1 MFHRLII
8 DSPSFKRVIHLRN
21 SYYSIGRHPS
31 NSIVIPSPQISRYH
45 ATLIKKIN
53 TNLEIS
59 FHIIDGDLE
68 GNRSRNGIWVN
79 GESYL
84 EYELKHGDLI
94 GFSTDIKGYY
104 QVASLGADYVEL
116 ESLTP
121 TPLKIPLP
129 EDFAYTPQEQ
139 WERTMLPKE
148 SLQDYSEE
156 TLKKLASIIEYSPYP
171 IIELDYFG
179 QITYLNSAA
188 HDKFLTLTQ
197 DQLEHPLLKEILNID
212 HHNENYIVHREV
224 KFQEKFFDQHI
235 HYLADSHFIRI
246 YIFDITERKVIEQS
260 LNYQAFYDPL
270 TELPN
275 RFLFKQELSRQITR
289 SQTTHHFLAIMFLGL
304 RDFQSLNDTFGY
316 TIADEVLCLATE
328 RLKAHIRLGDLLCRW
343 RGDEFAIL
351 LTTCNDSQEVK
362 TIAQRLLDVLKRPFL
377 INNSPLYFKGNIG
390 IALYPEHGENTET
403 LLMNANAALNDD
415 QDLVNPNFRFYHSLI
430 TSRQFS
436 RLRLEQELHR
446 AIDNGE
452 FSLYYQPQINI
463 RTGTIA
469 GMEALLRWDNPAKGL
484 VPPNQFMNILETSGL
499 IIPIGEQILRIACE
513 QQRAWQGL
521 GLNPCRLSVNLS
533 ARQFQESDLLPS
545 VLRVLAEADIDPSSL
560 ELEITETA
568 VMQNVIATCHIL
580 EQLQQTGIYLA
591 LDDFGTGYSSLAY
604 LKMFPF
610 NTLKIDRAFI
620 KDLPHSAN
628 DIAIIETIL
637 TLGRGFHLKVVAEG
651 VETQEQA
658 VLLQS
663 LGCEEM
669 QGYWFSKPLSAEKMT
684 QFLQQEGPRQYNL
697 N

>member
-1 MFHRLII
+1 M
-8 DSPSFKRVIHLRN
+8 
-21 SYYSIGRHPS
+21 
-31 NSIVIPSPQISRYH
+31 
-45 ATLIKKIN
+45 
-53 TNLEIS
+53 
-59 FHIIDGDLE
+59 
-68 GNRSRNGIWVN
+68 
-79 GESYL
+79 
-84 EYELKHGDLI
+84 
-94 GFSTDIKGYY
+94 
-104 QVASLGADYVEL
+104 
-116 ESLTP
+116 
-121 TPLKIPLP
+121 
-129 EDFAYTPQEQ
+129 
-139 WERTMLPKE
+139 
-148 SLQDYSEE
+148 
-156 TLKKLASIIEYSPYP
+156 
-171 IIELDYFG
+171 
-179 QITYLNSAA
+179 
-188 HDKFLTLTQ
+188 
-197 DQLEHPLLKEILNID
+197 
-212 HHNENYIVHREV
+212 
-224 KFQEKFFDQHI
+224 
-235 HYLADSHFIRI
+235 
-246 YIFDITERKVIEQS
+246 IEQS

-289 SQTTHHFLAIMFLGL
+289 SQTTDHFLAIMFLGL

-328 RLKAHIRLGDLLCRW
+328 RLKVHMRQGDLLCRW

-351 LTTCNDSQEVK
+351 LTTCNNSQEVK
-362 TIAQRLLDVLKRPFL
+362 AIAQRLLDVLKRPFL

-430 TSRQFS
+430 TSRQSS

-463 RTGTIA
+463 RTGKIA
-469 GMEALLRWDNPAKGL
+469 GMEALLRWDNPAQGL

-513 QQRAWQGL
+513 QQRAWQGM

-533 ARQFQESDLLPS
+533 ARQFQEPDLLPS
-545 VLRVLAEADIDPSSL
+545 VLRVLEEIKIDPSSL

-568 VMQNVIATCHIL
+568 VMQNVIATRHIL
-580 EQLQQTGIYLA
+580 EQLQQAGIYLA

-620 KDLPHSAN
+620 KDLPHSVD

-637 TLGRGFHLKVVAEG
+637 TLGRGFHLKIVAEG
-651 VETQEQA
+651 VETKEQA
-658 VLLQS
+658 TLLQS

-684 QFLQQEGPRQYNL
+684 QFLQQEEPRQYNL

>member
-31 NSIVIPSPQISRYH
+31 NSIVIPSPQISRHH

-94 GFSTDIKGYY
+94 GFSTEIKGYY
-104 QVASLGADYVEL
+104 QAASLETNVDEL

-121 TPLKIPLP
+121 APLKIPLP
-129 EDFAYTPQEQ
+129 DSISYTPQEQ
-139 WERTMLPKE
+139 WEKTMIPKE
-148 SLQDYSEE
+148 KFQDCPEE
-156 TLKKLASIIEYSPYP
+156 KLKKLASIIEYSPYP

-179 QITYLNSAA
+179 QITYLNLAA
-188 HDKFLTLTQ
+188 HDKFETLIQ
-197 DQLEHPLLKEILNID
+197 ERLEHPLLKDILTIAHN
-212 HHNENYIVHREV
+212 NENYIVHREV
-224 KFQEKFFDQHI
+224 KFYDKFFDQHI

-304 RDFQSLNDTFGY
+304 RDFQCLNDTFGY

-328 RLKAHIRLGDLLCRW
+328 RLKVHMRLGDLLCRW

-351 LTTCNDSQEVK
+351 LTTCNNAQEVK
-362 TIAQRLLDVLKRPFL
+362 TVAQRLLDVLKRPFL

-390 IALYPEHGENTET
+390 IALYPEHGDNTET

-430 TSRQFS
+430 TSRQS
-436 RLRLEQELHR
+436 GRLRLEQELHR

-452 FSLYYQPQINI
+452 FSLHYQPQINI

-499 IIPIGEQILRIACE
+499 IIPIGEQILRMGCE
-513 QQRAWQGL
+513 QQRTWQGM

-533 ARQFQESDLLPS
+533 ARQFQEPDLLPS
-545 VLRVLAEADIDPSSL
+545 VLRVLEQVDIDPSSL

-568 VMQNVIATCHIL
+568 VMQNVITTRHIL
-580 EQLQQTGIYLA
+580 EQLQQAGIYLA

-620 KDLPHSAN
+620 KDLPHSAD

-637 TLGRGFHLKVVAEG
+637 TLGRGFHLKIVAEG

-684 QFLQQEGPRQYNL
+684 QFLQQEEPRQYNL

>member
-1 MFHRLII
+1 LII

-21 SYYSIGRHPS
+21 SYYSIGRHPR
-31 NSIVIPSPQISRYH
+31 NSIVIPSPQISRHH

-94 GFSTDIKGYY
+94 GLSTDIKGYY
-104 QVASLGADYVEL
+104 QAASLETNVDEL
-116 ESLTP
+116 ESLTS
-121 TPLKIPLP
+121 TPLKIPRP
-129 EDFAYTPQEQ
+129 ESFSYTPQEQ
-139 WERTMLPKE
+139 WARTMLPKE
-148 SLQDYSEE
+148 NFQNCSED

-179 QITYLNSAA
+179 QITYLNLAA
-188 HDKFLTLTQ
+188 HDKFETLVQ
-197 DQLEHPLLKEILNID
+197 ERLQHPLLKDILNIAD
-212 HHNENYIVHREV
+212 RNENYIIHREV
-224 KFQEKFFDQHI
+224 QFQEKFFDQHI

-289 SQTTHHFLAIMFLGL
+289 SQTTDHFLAIMFLDL

-328 RLKAHIRLGDLLCRW
+328 RLKVHIRPGDLLCRW

-351 LTTCNDSQEVK
+351 LTTCNNAQEVK

-452 FSLYYQPQINI
+452 FSLHYQPQINI
-463 RTGTIA
+463 RTGAIA
-469 GMEALLRWDNPAKGL
+469 GMEALLRWDNPAQGL
-484 VPPNQFMNILETSGL
+484 VPPHQFMSILETSGL
-499 IIPIGEQILRIACE
+499 IIPIGEQILRMACE
-513 QQRAWQGL
+513 QQRAWQGM

-533 ARQFQESDLLPS
+533 ARQFQEPDLLPS
-545 VLRVLAEADIDPSSL
+545 VLRVLEEIKIDPSSL

-568 VMQNVIATCHIL
+568 VMQNVIATRHIL
-580 EQLQQTGIYLA
+580 EQLQQAGIYLA

-620 KDLPHSAN
+620 KDLPHSVD

-637 TLGRGFHLKVVAEG
+637 TLGRGFHLKIVAEG
-651 VETQEQA
+651 VETKEQA
-658 VLLQS
+658 TLLQS

-684 QFLQQEGPRQYNL
+684 QFLQQQEPRQYNL